1 MLKGDPN
8 KDGFEHEYLW
18 WCPECGNIEEVELL
32 NPLCQI
38 CGTEFVD
45 IDKRMFPIIHTLS
58 KKQHTIKTLACCE
71 GHFKES
77 KPDVYEWNIPYI
89 KFSVNPDAKISDIFN
104 GKFPMLSVVKVVPD
118 VTCIDEDDIDKFL
131 YKFLSK
137 QFDNYQFEM
146 NWCIYMDE
154 GDIPTVKDNDPDSY
168 YTSEELWKD
177 RQKAFLQQLLEWA
190 KSLK

>member
-58 KKQHTIKTLACCE
+58 KKHTIKTLACCE
-71 GHFKES
+71 GHFKEPT
-77 KPDVYEWNIPYI
+77 PDVYEWDIPYL
-89 KFSVNPDAKISDIFN
+89 KFTVNPEAKIEDIFN
-104 GKFPMLSVVKVVPD
+104 GKFPMLSTVRIVPD
-118 VTCIDEDDIDKFL
+118 VTCIDEEDESLFFYRIL
-131 YKFLSK
+131 CK
-137 QFDNYQFEM
+137 QMDNYQFRM
-146 NWCIYMDE
+146 DWCIYMDE
-154 GDIPTVKDNDPDSY
+154 GDIPTIKDRDSHIG
-168 YTSEELWKD
+168 SEELWNHNK
-177 RQKAFLQQLLEWA
+177 RVFLEQLFEWA